1 MASELKPLVWVA
13 TSLEDLKAFPD
24 EVQRIMG
31 YALYLAQVGQ
41 KHPDA
46 KPLKGFRGA
55 SVLEVVE
62 DFEGN
67 AYRAVYTVKLANVVY
82 VLHAFQKKSKKG
94 IKTSQADMDKVR
106 ARFKL
111 AVEIHAR
118 HGGMAEKNEV

>member
-1 MASELKPLVWVA
+1 MELKPLVWVA
-13 TSLEDLKAFPD
+13 TSLEDVKTFPD
-24 EVQRIMG
+24 EVQRVMG

-55 SVLEVVE
+55 GVLEVVE
-62 DFEGN
+62 DFGGN
-67 AYRAVYTVKLANVVY
+67 AYRTVYTVKLANVVY

-106 ARFKL
+106 ARLKL

-118 HGGMAEKNEV
+118 HGGKAEKNEV